1 MYPQFYM
8 PQIPQYAQPQ
18 MPMFNQ
24 PQVQQ
29 QAQQPAQQMPASNA
43 SSFIR
48 VQCEAEAKSYPVEPN
63 KSIIFKDDNA
73 PYIYT
78 KTMDASQLSQPIF
91 ERYRLVKEEDAD
103 DVVEVK
109 TDAYMEE
116 LKGIKD
122 DIAFIKSK
130 LSDSPKTKKPVVK
143 GGETDE

>member
-8 PQIPQYAQPQ
+8 PQIPQFPQPQ
-18 MPMFNQ
+18 MQMFNQ
-24 PQVQQ
+24 QQ
-29 QAQQPAQQMPASNA
+29 QAQQQPVQQMPVNNA

-48 VQCEAEAKSYPVEPN
+48 VQNEAEAKSYPVEPN

-103 DVVEVK
+103 DIVEVK

-116 LKGIKD
+116 LKVIKD
-122 DIAFIKSK
+122 DIAFIKGK
-130 LSDSPKTKKPVVK
+130 LSENPKSKKPVVK
-143 GGETDE
+143 GGDTDE

>member
-1 MYPQFYM
+1 MYPQFFM
-8 PQIPQYAQPQ
+8 PQIPQFPQPQ
-18 MPMFNQ
+18 MQMFNQ
-24 PQVQQ
+24 QQ
-29 QAQQPAQQMPASNA
+29 QAQQQPVQQMPVNNA

-48 VQCEAEAKSYPVEPN
+48 VQNEAEAKSYPVEPN

-116 LKGIKD
+116 LKVIKD
-122 DIAFIKSK
+122 DIAFIKGK
-130 LSDSPKTKKPVVK
+130 LSENPKSKKPVVK
-143 GGETDE
+143 GGDTDE